1 MQSLACIILLYLLTR
16 ILKDKLRVISGLE
29 VFIAS
34 HIPFGAGLGS
44 SAAYSICIAAGLMVA
59 SNKVP
64 AQYVVVGNSE
74 EDTSLPI
81 PLSDRVRELGVGV
94 ELCSYS
100 KLPDVVLNEINR
112 LGLEAEKLVH
122 GTPSGID
129 NSISTFGKP
138 ISDLSAIF

>member
-16 ILKDKLRVISGLE
+16 ILKDKLHVISGLE

-34 HIPFGAGLGS
+34 QIPFGAGLGS

-59 SNKVP
+59 SNRVP
-64 AQYVVVGNSE
+64 AQCVVVGPDNSE
-74 EDTSLPI
+74 VDASLPI
-81 PLSDRVRELGVGV
+81 PLSDRMRELGVGAG
-94 ELCSYS
+94 LCSYPR
-100 KLPDVVLNEINR
+100 LPDVVLNEINR

-138 ISDLSAIF
+138 VSD